1 MNDLWADPAFRAV
14 VVVVFAQVVAWAIK
28 KYKAELEGNKIVLR
42 CAVGIACLAGAVI
55 TDWLPDGIIVVETVW
70 ITFWQSL
77 LGAEITYQWVCK
89 YIATWQITAKRVN
102 KREK

>member
-14 VVVVFAQVVAWAIK
+14 VVVVFAQTVAWAIK

-42 CAVGIACLAGAVI
+42 CAVGVACLAGAVI

-70 ITFWQSL
+70 TTFWQSL
-77 LGAEITYQWVCK
+77 LGAEITYQWVVK
-89 YIATWQITAKRVN
+89 YVASWK
-102 KREK
+102 KE